1 MKRRSGWSLAEAV
14 TGILLIALGVLT
26 WCYPGNMLAWITV
39 LYGVLAVWMGVG
51 DILLFIR
58 WERYTGFAPILS
70 LISGILS
77 VMCGIM
83 LIVYPDTGRWALS
96 ALVPVWF
103 MAHCIAQLCRLDVI
117 RLWRGR
123 SYSIFALVVNSFGL
137 AMGVLML
144 DPVVSSWTLQL
155 LGYMAAVY
163 LILLGIES
171 LVMAFGD
178 R

>member
-14 TGILLIALGVLT
+14 TGVLLIALGVLT

-83 LIVYPDTGRWALS
+83 LIVYPDTLYCAAVPTGCDPSVAGTLLQHLRAGGEQPRSGHGCADAGSRRVLLDAAAAGIHGGGLSDTARNRESRDGLRRPLS
-96 ALVPVWF
+96 A
-103 MAHCIAQLCRLDVI
+103 R
-117 RLWRGR
+117 
-123 SYSIFALVVNSFGL
+123 
-137 AMGVLML
+137 
-144 DPVVSSWTLQL
+144 
-155 LGYMAAVY
+155 
-163 LILLGIES
+163 
-171 LVMAFGD
+171 
-178 R
+178 